1 MSDFCPRCGR
11 FVTKV
16 DHCCVGD
23 PLYRGLGPLPLEG
36 APQGDPPYRIGP
48 IRTDVKDLEEFL
60 VLKYPEEV
68 GIQHPKSPESAVQV
82 AIRLLG
88 EYAEVRR
95 IINSGFFEDSVDV
108 HTGGKTRRIKRNG

>member
-1 MSDFCPRCGR
+1 MSWVCKECGSLNEDHDQRCWAAPPGQ
-11 FVTKV
+11 VIKV
-16 DHCCVGD
+16 DHPLTGD
-23 PLYRGLGPLPLEG
+23 PYRS
-36 APQGDPPYRIGP
+36 GP

-68 GIQHPKSPESAVQV
+68 TAKGGESAVQV

-108 HTGGKTRRIKRNG
+108 HTGMKTRRIKRNG